1 MCVIKEE
8 GSITEKFAMA
18 CAVGAQHFTCII
30 HYHA

>member
-18 CAVGAQHFTCII
+18 CAVGGVNSFLFS
-30 HYHA
+30 